1 MKFKSALMT
10 QASGSTGGLVASHN
24 RGGMYFRARSIP
36 VNPGSAQQQSVRT
49 AMSNLVT
56 AWSQTLTTAQRA
68 AWEVYATNVPVVNAV
83 GDTIQ
88 LSGIN
93 MYCRSNVSRLQVG
106 VNPVND
112 GPTTYD
118 TGSFTPV
125 LFTADPIPPQYQITI
140 DNSDDWANEDDAFM
154 LVYGSRPQGVGI
166 NYFKGPYRKVD
177 GFSGSIASPPVNAQ
191 TCVPAFTFTTGQKVF
206 LQVRVS
212 RADGRLSG
220 VQRISDEA

>member
-1 MKFKSALMT
+1 MT

-36 VNPGSAQQQSVRT
+36 VNPGSAQQQTVRSAMT
-49 AMSNLVT
+49 ALVT
-56 AWSQTLTTAQRA
+56 AWGQTLTQGQRD

-93 MYCRSNVSRLQVG
+93 MYCRSNVSRLQIG

-112 GPTTYD
+112 GPTIFD

-125 LFTADPIPPQYQITI
+125 TFTADPVTPQYQITI
-140 DNSDDWANEDDAFM
+140 DNTDAWANTDDSFM
-154 LVYGSRPQGVGI
+154 LIYGSRPQNPGI

-177 GFSGSIASPPVNAQ
+177 GVSGSLASPPVNAQ
-191 TCVPAFTFTTGQKVF
+191 TATPAFPFTTGNKVF
-206 LQVRVS
+206 LQIRVTN
-212 RADGRLSG
+212 ADGRLTG